1 MRRTK
6 VMKLQPASATRRK
19 RLQDDRIA
27 ELLDVAAEVFIA
39 DGFAAAST
47 NEMARRA
54 NASKTTFYS
63 RFPTKE
69 DLFLAVIERR
79 MTKIFE
85 QVAKFPERSTVKST
99 LRQFAVNLL
108 HIALSPEQI
117 SLIRMIS
124 MESGRYPELA
134 TRFYE
139 NGPRRGEK
147 ALATYLAGQ
156 IEIGCLREEDPLMMA
171 RHLMSL
177 ITGSPV
183 RWFVLGFDSEP
194 IAERSLS
201 KHIDGVVG
209 LFLRAYG
216 QPEKL
221 GLEDKNRQAREH
233 PNADSSPSS

>member
-1 MRRTK
+1 VK
-6 VMKLQPASATRRK
+6 KLQTAPATRRK

-47 NEMARRA
+47 NEMAGRA

-85 QVAKFPERSTVKST
+85 QVAKFPERSTVEST
-99 LRQFAVNLL
+99 LRLFAANLL

-134 TRFYE
+134 KRFYE
-139 NGPRRGEK
+139 NGPRRGEE

-156 IEIGCLREEDPLMMA
+156 IKIGHLRKENPLMMA

-201 KHIDGVVG
+201 KHINGVVS

-221 GLEDKNRQAREH
+221 GLEDKSRQAREH
-233 PNADSSPSS
+233 PNANSSPSS

>member
-1 MRRTK
+1 
-6 VMKLQPASATRRK
+6 MKKRQAASTTRRK

-39 DGFAAAST
+39 EGFAAAST

-69 DLFLAVIERR
+69 DLFLAVIARR

-85 QVAKFPERSTVKST
+85 QVAKFPERRTIQST
-99 LRQFAVNLL
+99 LRQFGANLL
-108 HIALSPEQI
+108 HVALSPEQI

-124 MESGRYPELA
+124 MEADRYPELA

-139 NGPRRGEK
+139 NGPKRGEE

-156 IEIGCLREEDPLMMA
+156 IKARHLRDEDPLMMA

-194 IAERSLS
+194 IAERSLRR
-201 KHIDGVVG
+201 HIDGVVN

-216 QPEKL
+216 RSEK
-221 GLEDKNRQAREH
+221 R
-233 PNADSSPSS
+233 P

>member
-1 MRRTK
+1 VKKR
-6 VMKLQPASATRRK
+6 QAASTTRRK

-39 DGFAAAST
+39 EGFAAAST

-69 DLFLAVIERR
+69 DLFLAVIARR

-85 QVAKFPERSTVKST
+85 QVAKFPEGRTIQST
-99 LRQFAVNLL
+99 LRQFGANLL
-108 HIALSPEQI
+108 HVALSPEQI

-139 NGPRRGEK
+139 NGPKRGEE

-156 IEIGCLREEDPLMMA
+156 IKIGQLREEDPLMMA

-183 RWFVLGFDSEP
+183 RWFVLGFDSEA

-201 KHIDGVVG
+201 KHIDGVVN

-216 QPEKL
+216 RSEK
-221 GLEDKNRQAREH
+221 R
-233 PNADSSPSS
+233 P

>member
-1 MRRTK
+1 
-6 VMKLQPASATRRK
+6 
-19 RLQDDRIA
+19 
-27 ELLDVAAEVFIA
+27 
-39 DGFAAAST
+39 
-47 NEMARRA
+47 
-54 NASKTTFYS
+54 
-63 RFPTKE
+63 
-69 DLFLAVIERR
+69 
-79 MTKIFE
+79 
-85 QVAKFPERSTVKST
+85 
-99 LRQFAVNLL
+99 
-108 HIALSPEQI
+108 
-117 SLIRMIS
+117 

-134 TRFYE
+134 KRFYE
-139 NGPRRGEK
+139 NGPRRGEE

-156 IEIGCLREEDPLMMA
+156 IKIGHLRKENPLMMA

-201 KHIDGVVG
+201 KHINGVVS

-233 PNADSSPSS
+233 PNANSSPSS

>member
-1 MRRTK
+1 VK
-6 VMKLQPASATRRK
+6 KLLQGASATRRK
-19 RLQDDRIA
+19 RLQDDRIS

-69 DLFLAVIERR
+69 DLFLAVIARR

-85 QVAKFPERSTVKST
+85 QVAKFPERSSIEST
-99 LRQFAVNLL
+99 LRQFGANLL

-117 SLIRMIS
+117 SLVRIVV

-139 NGPRRGEK
+139 NGAKRGEE
-147 ALATYLAGQ
+147 ALATYLADQ
-156 IEIGCLREEDPLMMA
+156 IKIGYLRDEDPLMMA
-171 RHLMSL
+171 RHFMSL

-194 IAERSLS
+194 IAERSLG
-201 KHIDGVVG
+201 KHIDGVVS

-216 QPEKL
+216 QPHK
-221 GLEDKNRQAREH
+221 
-233 PNADSSPSS
+233 